1 MVNTLD
7 RYHRTRRV
15 TNWSPAAVR
24 FSGEAV
30 VIAFPTLGI
39 FVYLEFIRTQS
50 YQKPRNLWVSKKK
63 LGEQK

>member
-1 MVNTLD
+1 MA
-7 RYHRTRRV
+7 RYHRTRRM

-39 FVYLEFIRTQS
+39 FVYLEFILS
-50 YQKPRNLWVSKKK
+50 EAKEP
-63 LGEQK
+63 LGFKEKVG